1 MNVNKQIVAMCD
13 NFYKIIN
20 FEPLEGDNITNK
32 LIRIYQEYIFN
43 IDLYDKEAVD
53 SVIKLDSVLGK
64 YISDYGFRKELQK
77 EIVKVKVH
85 KNAKNILK
93 EIIDS
98 IIKIFNDYEEYT
110 TRVIY
115 ISRWI

>member
-1 MNVNKQIVAMCD
+1 MNRNKQIVALCE

-20 FEPLEGDNITNK
+20 FEPMEGDNITEK

-43 IDLYDKEAVD
+43 IDITDKSAVE
-53 SVIKLDSVLGK
+53 SVLKLDSILGK
-64 YISDYGFRKELQK
+64 YINDYSFRKELQR
-77 EIVKVKVH
+77 EILKVQVRRD
-85 KNAKNILK
+85 AKNVLK

-98 IIKIFNDYEEYT
+98 IIRIFNNYEEYT